1 MKFAP
6 VFNWKILLVL
16 IALVIVTGSLVYS
29 RYLSLKLGKIE
40 TQRVETWVE
49 AQRTIANATDETN
62 LNLAV
67 KISSE
72 NKDIPIIETTV
83 KDSITGNYLN
93 LDSASA
99 VDNPAYLKDKLRA
112 FKNMHAPIVLTFDQD
127 TSASLHYYYG
137 ESRLQRELRYFPVI
151 QLCIVGLFIIVLIV
165 IQRVANKSAQNRLW
179 VGMAKETAHQLG
191 TPLTSLEGWSEILKS
206 NYEQLERPTVY
217 SPADLKRQEADKA
230 NTDQN
235 NHLQILREMGTDIAR
250 LKLISDRF
258 AKIGSAPKLL
268 PADVASQVENMVHY
282 IKKRA
287 GGGVQFTFT
296 ADQPPYQAM
305 ISGPLMDWVIENLLK
320 NALDAISGT
329 GSIQVSL
336 HKNERQIL
344 IDIQDSGK
352 GIPHSQFKKVFNP
365 GFTTKKRGWGLGLA
379 LTKRIVEQYHHGSI
393 FVRQS
398 EPGKG
403 TTFRIQL
410 PIASNISEDQ
420 V

>member
-6 VFNWKILLVL
+6 VFNWKMLLVL

-72 NKDIPIIETTV
+72 NKDIPIIETTAT
-83 KDSITGNYLN
+83 DSITGNYLN

-99 VDNPAYLKDKLRA
+99 AGNPAYLKDKLRA

-127 TSASLHYYYG
+127 SSASLHYYYG

-151 QLCIVGLFIIVLIV
+151 QLFVVGIFIIVLVV
-165 IQRVANKSAQNRLW
+165 IQRIANKSIQNRLW

-191 TPLTSLEGWSEILKS
+191 TPLTSLEGWAEILKN
-206 NYEQLERPTVY
+206 NYEPVDPPTG
-217 SPADLKRQEADKA
+217 SSSADLKRAEAEKA
-230 NTDQN
+230 VTDQN
-235 NHLQILREMGTDIAR
+235 NQLQILKEMGTDIAR

-268 PADVASQVENMVHY
+268 PADVASQVEKMVHY

-287 GGGVQFTFT
+287 GGGVQFKFM

-305 ISGPLMDWVIENLLK
+305 VSGPLMDWVIENLLK

-329 GSIQVSL
+329 GSIIVSL

-352 GIPHSQFKKVFNP
+352 GIPHGQFKKVFNP

-379 LTKRIVEQYHHGSI
+379 LTKRIVEEYHHGSI

-403 TTFRIQL
+403 TTFRIAL
-410 PIASNISEDQ
+410 PIAPMAS
-420 V
+420 

>member
-1 MKFAP
+1 MKSAF

-16 IALVIVTGSLVYS
+16 IALVIVTGSLFYS
-29 RYLSLKLGKIE
+29 RYLSLKLGRIE

-49 AQRTIANATDETN
+49 AQRTIAGATDETN

-72 NKDIPIIETTV
+72 NKDIPIIEATAT
-83 KDSITGNYLN
+83 DSITGNYLN
-93 LDSASA
+93 LDSARAANDPS
-99 VDNPAYLKDKLRA
+99 YLKDKLA
-112 FKNMHAPIVLTFDQD
+112 SFKSMHAPIILTFDQD
-127 TSASLHYYYG
+127 SSASLHYYYG

-151 QLCIVGLFIIVLIV
+151 QLCIVGLFIIVLVV

-206 NYEQLERPTVY
+206 HYEPTGQLKY
-217 SPADLKRQEADKA
+217 AADLKTSESSSSPEEQ
-230 NTDQN
+230 
-235 NHLQILREMGTDIAR
+235 LQILREMGTDIAR

-258 AKIGSAPKLL
+258 AKIGSAPKLTR
-268 PADVASQVENMVHY
+268 ADIASQVEKMVYY

-287 GGGVQFTFT
+287 GGGVQFGFA

-305 ISGPLMDWVIENLLK
+305 ICGPLMDWVIENLLK

-329 GSIQVSL
+329 GSIQVCIQ
-336 HKNERQIL
+336 KNERQIL
-344 IDIQDSGK
+344 IDIRDSGK
-352 GIPHSQFKKVFNP
+352 GIQHSQFKKVFNP

-379 LTKRIVEQYHHGSI
+379 LTKRIVEEYHHGSI
-393 FVRQS
+393 FIRHS
-398 EPGKG
+398 EIGKG
-403 TTFRIQL
+403 TTFRIVL
-410 PIASNISEDQ
+410 PIAPFAGQDTI
-420 V
+420 